1 MQTKRCNIL
10 QISGNFLKWLLTEIH
25 VMNFIPWPVLKKKNV
40 SPHAPRIV
48 DIKKLTFKNQ
58 KKKNDLSYIIAL
70 MIDLVVTC

>member
-1 MQTKRCNIL
+1 MTFNRNTCNEL
-10 QISGNFLKWLLTEIH
+10 YPLTR
-25 VMNFIPWPVLKKKNV
+25 PQKQNV

>member
-48 DIKKLTFKNQ
+48 DIKNWHSKT

>member
-1 MQTKRCNIL
+1 MTFNRNTCNEL
-10 QISGNFLKWLLTEIH
+10 YPLTR
-25 VMNFIPWPVLKKKNV
+25 PKKNV

-48 DIKKLTFKNQ
+48 DIKNWHSKTK

>member
-1 MQTKRCNIL
+1 MVYFTNQWKFPEMTFNRHTCNEL
-10 QISGNFLKWLLTEIH
+10 Y
-25 VMNFIPWPVLKKKNV
+25 PVLKKKNV

-48 DIKKLTFKNQ
+48 DIKNWHSKT